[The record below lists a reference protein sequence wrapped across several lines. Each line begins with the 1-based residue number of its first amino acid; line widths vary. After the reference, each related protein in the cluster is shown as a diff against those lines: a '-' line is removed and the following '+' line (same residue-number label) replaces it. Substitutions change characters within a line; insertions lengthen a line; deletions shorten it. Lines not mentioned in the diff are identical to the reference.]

1 MASSDEYYQEW
12 VDEVRELYG
21 LLEDALIAMNNATRS
36 KGMRHVSKDDIDEM
50 GSVILQIEDILSA
63 VDDLEHNDPEPV

>member
-1 MASSDEYYQEW
+1 MASSDVFYQEW

-36 KGMRHVSKDDIDEM
+36 PFLIYNGTLIHPFFSNNIF
-50 GSVILQIEDILSA
+50 IIWL
-63 VDDLEHNDPEPV
+63 